1 MPSDKKLE
9 MKMDKKMK
17 GMLVISTEKCLGCR
31 SCELACAVEHSQSR
45 DLIKAIKED
54 PLPQY
59 RVEVEKMGELTLPLQ
74 CRHCE
79 DAPCVAVCPTHALE
93 KPSPDSPVNL
103 KEELCIGC
111 KWCILV
117 CPFGVIK
124 LRRDGKVIIKCD
136 LCLQRTKEGRQPA
149 CVEACPTGALRF
161 MEIEKIA
168 KQKRE
173 KFLVSLS
180 KSEEQVERMKKK

>member
-1 MPSDKKLE
+1 
-9 MKMDKKMK
+9 MK
-17 GMLVISTEKCLGCR
+17 GMLIISVEKCLGCR
-31 SCELACAVEHSQSR
+31 SCELACAVEHSQSK
-45 DLIKAIKED
+45 DLIRAIKED
-54 PLPQY
+54 PLPQH
-59 RVEVEKMGELTLPLQ
+59 RVEVETTEDLILPLQ

-79 DAPCVAVCPTHALE
+79 DAPCVAVCPTHALD

-124 LRRDGKVIIKCD
+124 LRRDGKAVTKCD
-136 LCLQRTKEGRQPA
+136 LCQERTEEGRQPA
-149 CVEACPTGALRF
+149 CVEACPTGALAF
-161 MEIEKIA
+161 VEIEKIV

-180 KSEEQVERMKKK
+180 TVSYTHLTLPTKA

>member
-1 MPSDKKLE
+1 V
-9 MKMDKKMK
+9 K

-45 DLIKAIKED
+45 DLIKAIEED
-54 PLPQY
+54 SLPQY
-59 RVEVEKMGELTLPLQ
+59 RLEVETAGDLTLPLQ

-93 KPSPDSPVNL
+93 KLSPDSPVSL
-103 KEELCIGC
+103 REDLCIGC

-124 LRRDGKVIIKCD
+124 LRRDRKAIIKCD
-136 LCLQRTKEGRQPA
+136 LCQQRTEEGREPA
-149 CVEACPTGALRF
+149 CVEACPTGALTF
-161 MEIEKIA
+161 VEVEKIA
-168 KQKRE
+168 KQKRGE
-173 KFLVSLS
+173 FLVNLV
-180 KSEEQVERMKKK
+180 KSEEQITRIKQNEPTSSGGSG

>member
-1 MPSDKKLE
+1 
-9 MKMDKKMK
+9 MK
-17 GMLVISTEKCLGCR
+17 GMLIVSTEKCLGCR

-45 DLIKAIKED
+45 DLIEAIKED

-59 RVEVEKMGELTLPLQ
+59 RVEVETAGDLILPLQ

-93 KPSPDSPVNL
+93 KPSPDSPVSL
-103 KEELCIGC
+103 REDLCIGC

-124 LRRDGKVIIKCD
+124 LRRDGKAIIKCD
-136 LCLQRTKEGRQPA
+136 LCQQRTKEGREPA
-149 CVEACPTGALRF
+149 CVEACPTGALKF
-161 MEIEKIA
+161 MEIEKLA
-168 KQKRE
+168 RQRRGE
-173 KFLVSLS
+173 FLVSLVQS
-180 KSEEQVERMKKK
+180 KEWTGKVKQEDKTK

>member
-1 MPSDKKLE
+1 
-9 MKMDKKMK
+9 MK
-17 GMLVISTEKCLGCR
+17 GIIVVDIGRCLGCR

-59 RVEVEKMGELTLPLQ
+59 RVEVETAGDLILPLQ

-93 KPSPDSPVNL
+93 KPSLDSPVNI
-103 KEELCIGC
+103 KEDLCIGC

-124 LRRDGKVIIKCD
+124 LRRDGKAIIKCD
-136 LCLQRTKEGRQPA
+136 LCQQRTEEGREPA
-149 CVEACPTGALRF
+149 CVEACPTGALKF
-161 MEIEKIA
+161 MEIEKLA
-168 KQKRE
+168 RQRKGE
-173 KFLVSLS
+173 FLVSLVQS
-180 KSEEQVERMKKK
+180 KERTGKVKQEDKTK

>member
-1 MPSDKKLE
+1 
-9 MKMDKKMK
+9 MK
-17 GMLVISTEKCLGCR
+17 GMLVVSTEKCLGCR

-45 DLIKAIKED
+45 DLIEAIKEN

-59 RVEVEKMGELTLPLQ
+59 RVEVETVEDLILPLQ

-93 KPSPDSPVNL
+93 KLSPDSPVSL
-103 KEELCIGC
+103 REDLCIGC
-111 KWCILV
+111 KWCMLV

-124 LRRDGKVIIKCD
+124 LRRDGRVIIKCD
-136 LCLQRTKEGRQPA
+136 LCQQRAEEGREPA
-149 CVEACPTGALRF
+149 CAEACPTGAQKF
-161 MEIEKIA
+161 VEIGKIA

-173 KFLVSLS
+173 EFLVSLV
-180 KSEEQVERMKKK
+180 KSEEQVARMKQENKTK

>member
-1 MPSDKKLE
+1 
-9 MKMDKKMK
+9 MK

-45 DLIKAIKED
+45 DLIKAIEED

-59 RVEVEKMGELTLPLQ
+59 RVEVETAGDLNLPLQ

-79 DAPCVAVCPTHALE
+79 DAPCVTVCPTNALE
-93 KPSPDSPVNL
+93 KPSPDSPVNI
-103 KEELCIGC
+103 KEDLCIGC

-124 LRRDGKVIIKCD
+124 LRRDGKAIIKCD
-136 LCLQRTKEGRQPA
+136 LCQQRTGEGREPA
-149 CVEACPTGALRF
+149 CVEACPTGALSFVRV
-161 MEIEKIA
+161 EEVIKEK
-168 KQKRE
+168 RR
-173 KFLVSLS
+173 KFLVSLV
-180 KSEEQVERMKKK
+180 KSEEKIKKVKQNESTSSG